1 MTIARISATDGQTTA
16 LGEGRGGKAVQ
27 RAVLEVA
34 GLDVRLPTE
43 DGVVHAV
50 RGIDFEVVP
59 GEVLAIVGESGSG
72 KSVTSLA
79 ILGLLPRKAQV
90 SGAARF
96 RGTELIGLGEDE
108 LRQIRGRSISMVFQD
123 TMTSLNPVYR
133 VGAQLAEAL
142 RAHDDS
148 ITAAEVE
155 RRSIALLDAV
165 GIASPRRRLDQYP
178 HELSGGMRQRV
189 VIAIAMA
196 NRPDLIIAD
205 EPTTA
210 LDVTVQAQVLEV
222 LKRAHVETGAAMLLI
237 THDLGVV
244 AGIANRVLVMY
255 AGRAVEIGDVDDIF
269 YRPRM
274 PYTAG
279 LLGSVP
285 RLDVAANARLTP
297 IHGRPPPAIEL
308 PPGCPFHPR
317 CPMRREV
324 CVATEPVLETIDH
337 AGHLSACHFRDDVD
351 RTVFAEGSPVHADDQ
366 RAPGDVVLSVKRL
379 TKHFPIRAGG
389 LFRRRV
395 GDTAAVDDVS
405 FELRRNETLGLVG
418 ESGSGKS
425 TTGRMILQLLRP
437 TSGSIQFEGTELT
450 RLSASRLRRLRRD
463 IQIVFQDPYGS
474 LDPRMSVR
482 AILGEPLRINHL
494 AGDAQSRR
502 VSELL
507 HVVDLDAVHANRY
520 PHEFSGGQRQRIG
533 IARALALNPK
543 VLILDEPVSALDVSV
558 RAGIINLLQDLRHRL
573 DLSYLFIAHDLSL
586 IRLIADRV
594 AVMYLG
600 AIVETASTPALFARP
615 AHPYT
620 QALLSAVPNPDP
632 VTERTRK
639 RIILS
644 GEVATP
650 AVPVLGCR
658 FRARCPKF
666 NQLLGEAERSRCIQ
680 ERPALIDRGVG
691 HEAACHYAEV
701 VKVA

>member
-1 MTIARISATDGQTTA
+1 MTIPDIKQ
-16 LGEGRGGKAVQ
+16 RGGRTAAVVVPGHEQ
-27 RAVLEVA
+27 GPGARPVLEAA

-90 SGAARF
+90 SGSVRF
-96 RGTELIGLGEDE
+96 RGRELLGLGDAQ
-108 LRQIRGRSISMVFQD
+108 LRHVRGRSIAMVFQD

-133 VGAQLAEAL
+133 IGAQLDEAV
-142 RAHDDS
+142 RAHDS
-148 ITAAEVE
+148 AVSAADVE
-155 RRSIALLDAV
+155 RRSVELLEAV
-165 GIASPRRRLDQYP
+165 GISSARRRLDQYP

-189 VIAIAMA
+189 VIAMAMA

-244 AGIANRVLVMY
+244 AGIADRVLVMY
-255 AGRAVEIGDVDDIF
+255 AGRAVEVGKVDDIF

-285 RLDVAANARLTP
+285 RLDTSLTARLTP
-297 IHGRPPPAIEL
+297 ILGRPPSAIDI
-308 PPGCPFHPR
+308 PTGCSFHPR
-317 CPMRREV
+317 CPIRRPV
-324 CVATEPVLETIDH
+324 CSETEPALAAVA
-337 AGHLSACHFRDDVD
+337 AGHFSACHFRDEVD
-351 RTVFAEGSPVHADDQ
+351 GSVFGRVDGAGPTE
-366 RAPGDVVLSVKRL
+366 RAQAGDVVLAVQRL
-379 TKHFPIRAGG
+379 TKHFPIRSGG
-389 LFRRRV
+389 ILRRRV
-395 GDTAAVDDVS
+395 GQTAAVDDVS

-437 TSGSIQFEGTELT
+437 TSGSIRFEGTELT
-450 RLSASRLRRLRRD
+450 RLSPSRLRRLRRD

-474 LDPRMSVR
+474 LDPRMQVR
-482 AILGEPLRINHL
+482 TILGEPLRINGV
-494 AGDAQSRR
+494 AGQAQEKRIA
-502 VSELL
+502 ELL
-507 HVVDLDAVHANRY
+507 HLVDLEAVHANRY

-558 RAGIINLLQDLRHRL
+558 RAGVINLLQDLRRRL
-573 DLSYLFIAHDLSL
+573 NLSFLFIAHDLSV

-600 AIVETASTPALFARP
+600 AVVETAPAEALFLRP

-632 VTERTRK
+632 IRERARR

-644 GEVATP
+644 GEVTAP
-650 AVPVLGCR
+650 VVPVLGCR

-666 NQLLGEAERSRCIQ
+666 NHQLGESERARCIN

-691 HEAACHYAEV
+691 HEAACHFAEI

>member
-1 MTIARISATDGQTTA
+1 MTIRRINRSGNETDTT
-16 LGEGRGGKAVQ
+16 LRSHGGNVES
-27 RAVLEVA
+27 RPVLEVA

-50 RGIDFEVVP
+50 RGVDFTVAP

-79 ILGLLPRKAQV
+79 ILGLLPRKALV
-90 SGAARF
+90 SGSARF
-96 RGTELIGLGEDE
+96 RGRELLGLDDSE
-108 LRQIRGRSISMVFQD
+108 LRHVRGRSIAMVFQD

-133 VGAQLAEAL
+133 IDLQLEEAL
-142 RAHDDS
+142 RAHTRSLSASD
-148 ITAAEVE
+148 VE
-155 RRSIALLDAV
+155 RRSVELLDAV
-165 GIASPRRRLDQYP
+165 GISSARRRLDQYP

-222 LKRAHVETGAAMLLI
+222 LKRAHVETGAAMILI

-244 AGIANRVLVMY
+244 AGIADRVLVMY
-255 AGRAVEIGDVDDIF
+255 AGRGVEVGAVDDIF

-274 PYTAG
+274 PYTVG

-285 RLDVAANARLTP
+285 RIDTAAASRLTP
-297 IHGRPPPAIEL
+297 IHGRPPSAINV
-308 PPGCPFHPR
+308 PRGCPFHPR
-317 CPMRREV
+317 CPMREDV
-324 CVATEPVLETIDH
+324 CEESEPALVMVDRRDH
-337 AGHLSACHFRDDVD
+337 ESACHFRDRVD
-351 RTVFAEGSPVHADDQ
+351 GSVFARGATEDGAGQS
-366 RAPGDVVLSVKRL
+366 APGDVVISVKRL
-379 TKHFPIRAGG
+379 TRHFPIRSGG
-389 LFRRRV
+389 VVRRRI
-395 GDTAAVDDVS
+395 GETAAVDDVS

-437 TSGSIQFEGTELT
+437 TSGSIQFEGQELT
-450 RLSASRLRRLRRD
+450 RLSPSRLRRLRRD

-482 AILGEPLRINHL
+482 TILSEPLRISGV
-494 AGDAQSRR
+494 AKEAQSRR
-502 VSELL
+502 VAELL
-507 HVVDLDAVHANRY
+507 DLVDLDPVHANRY

-533 IARALALNPK
+533 IARALCLSPK

-558 RAGIINLLQDLRHRL
+558 RAGVINLLQELRHRL
-573 DLSYLFIAHDLSL
+573 HLSYLFIAHDLSV

-600 AIVETASTPALFARP
+600 AIVETAPTAALFSRP

-632 VTERTRK
+632 VSERARR

-644 GEVATP
+644 GEVSTP
-650 AVPVLGCR
+650 VAPVVGCR

-666 NQLLGEAERSRCIQ
+666 NHELGEAERSRCIA
-680 ERPALIDRGVG
+680 ERPALIDRGIG
-691 HEAACHYAEV
+691 HEAACHFAEV